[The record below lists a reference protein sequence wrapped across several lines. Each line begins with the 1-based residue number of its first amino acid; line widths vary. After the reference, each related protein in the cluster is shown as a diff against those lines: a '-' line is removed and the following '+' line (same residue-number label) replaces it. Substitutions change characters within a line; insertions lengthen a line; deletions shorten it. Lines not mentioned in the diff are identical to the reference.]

1 MKTIVDIKKGN
12 AWERLRVYNSVTF
25 DERQD
30 EQFDTGSVQ
39 VVSDSVEAFPDFSIT
54 RTTQQDGESEKV
66 TYFASFDTVEKRAQG
81 YYIHSLELVEPTR
94 LLMGILIDGRK
105 VTQPIEGSGQ
115 EKKTLLQVTQGLLN
129 TFELLES
136 GAIPRIR
143 IADSGRDTLNEVISP
158 EFHWES
164 ETSLWECLCDIA
176 NVINAMPRLLYKEN
190 SAQFELTFD
199 KINEVTGLYEL

>member
-1 MKTIVDIKKGN
+1 MKTIIDIERN
-12 AWERLRVYNSVTF
+12 NEWERLRVYNDVTF
-25 DERQD
+25 DERLD

-39 VVSDSVEAFPDFSIT
+39 VVSESVEAFPDFSIA
-54 RTTQQDGESEKV
+54 RITQQDGESEKV
-66 TYFASFDTVEKRAQG
+66 TYFAAFDTVEKRAKG
-81 YYIHSLELVEPTR
+81 YYIHALELVEPTR

-115 EKKTLLQVTQGLLN
+115 QKKTLLQVTQGLLN

-143 IADSGRDTLNEVISP
+143 IADSVRSALNAVISP
-158 EFHWES
+158 EFGWET

-199 KINEVTGLYEL
+199 MINEVTGFYEL